1 MTLPPPAGGW
11 MTVELARGGK
21 LKVSVCFLC
30 HKPEISAKDEERLRR
45 EKVQLG
51 RCRCGPAEKA
61 SGIRR

>member
-1 MTLPPPAGGW
+1 